1 MKMKRFWQQAIPVLA
16 VLTLIGCSNSQ
27 PAQSVKPAAEQE
39 AAKGASTEAA
49 SKQTTYPLTVKD
61 ATGKE
66 VTIAKEPTRIVSTSP
81 AETEILFALGLA
93 EQIVGVSDYDDYP
106 EAAKSKPKVGG
117 VVKPN
122 EEAILS
128 QSPDLVIGG
137 ISMEKPVAEKLKTL
151 GMPVYVTQ
159 PKKVDDIMSNILVM
173 GKITNRQDQA
183 EKLVAQMKDDIAR
196 VTEAVKN
203 VKPEDKKK
211 VYLEFSPGWTVGK
224 GEFMDEL
231 ITLAGATNIAADTE
245 GWNPIS
251 EEKIVKDDPDVILFA
266 NGITDDK
273 TGKQLEDI
281 IKNRSGWEKMKA
293 IRNQQVF
300 GMDQNTLS
308 RPGPRITQGLIDVAK
323 AIYPDLV
330 K

>member
-1 MKMKRFWQQAIPVLA
+1 MKMNRFWKLAFPVLA
-16 VLTLIGCSNSQ
+16 TFSLIGCSNSQ
-27 PAQSVKPAAEQE
+27 PAQPEKPAAEQQSAKD
-39 AAKGASTEAA
+39 AAAEMSA
-49 SKQTTYPLTVKD
+49 KQTAYPIKVKD

-66 VTIAKEPTRIVSTSP
+66 VTIAKEPSRIVSTSP
-81 AETEILFALGLA
+81 AETEILFALGLDA
-93 EQIVGVSDYDDYP
+93 QIVGVSDYDDYP

-159 PKKVDDIMSNILVM
+159 PKKVDDIMANILVM
-173 GKITNRQDQA
+173 GTITNRQEQA

-196 VTEAVKN
+196 VKDAVKN
-203 VKPEDKKK
+203 VKPEDRKK

-251 EEKIVKDDPDVILFA
+251 EEKIVKDDPDVILYA
-266 NGITDDK
+266 KGITDDK

-293 IRNQQVF
+293 IRDQQIF

-308 RPGPRITQGLIDVAK
+308 RPGPRITEGLIEVAK